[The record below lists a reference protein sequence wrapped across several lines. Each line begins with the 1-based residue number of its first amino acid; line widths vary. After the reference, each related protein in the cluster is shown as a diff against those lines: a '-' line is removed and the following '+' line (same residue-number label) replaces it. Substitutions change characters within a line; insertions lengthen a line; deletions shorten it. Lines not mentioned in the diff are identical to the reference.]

1 MEALASGARC
11 PGDRG
16 KREGRSLWSWCPES
30 SQHRLSLPWASLG
43 LEGGGENRAEGSQSK
58 SSPAQKPCAL
68 LVQANPMPSVLGV
81 GL

>member
-43 LEGGGENRAEGSQSK
+43 LEGEEKIQWKGHRVRVLQLRN
-58 SSPAQKPCAL
+58 
-68 LVQANPMPSVLGV
+68 LVRF
-81 GL
+81 